1 MSLRKSLEDTEYT
14 YTWWTRHAAGKDG
27 IQATSIIIAEQ
38 QQRGCREAL
47 LSAYSRLHHEKSIA
61 AVASNKKATRARS
74 ESSTIEATSRETYNF

>member
-1 MSLRKSLEDTEYT
+1 MPGG
-14 YTWWTRHAAGKDG
+14 HAAEKDG

-74 ESSTIEATSRETYNF
+74 ESSTIEATSRETYNFWKKRK

>member
-1 MSLRKSLEDTEYT
+1 MPGGHTAE
-14 YTWWTRHAAGKDG
+14 KDG
-27 IQATSIIIAEQ
+27 IQATSIIIAEQQ